1 MRVVNSD
8 TKLECYAPGI
18 VQVLPQD
25 ETVQAKFYTVMM
37 YNGQQV
43 CVHSTSRLV
52 PHGSCWYNWSVF
64 EILIFCSLEHTC
76 IFLIIIISSL
86 IFSNINIHISLWH
99 HLMENYSFT
108 LGNCHEK
115 LCHENQQIQIWIC
128 NSLHC
133 RYSNAKPREVMTML
147 LLYYGS

>member
-43 CVHSTSRLV
+43 CVHSKSRLV

-76 IFLIIIISSL
+76 IFLIIIILSSL
-86 IFSNINIHISLWH
+86 IFSNINTYIIVTPFDGKLFLYFRQLSWETMSWKSANPDLNLQFATLQIFKCKAKGGNDNVIALLW
-99 HLMENYSFT
+99 
-108 LGNCHEK
+108 
-115 LCHENQQIQIWIC
+115 
-128 NSLHC
+128 
-133 RYSNAKPREVMTML
+133 
-147 LLYYGS
+147 